1 MPKNILGATLKFD
14 SPIKELDGKIEK
26 MSLIEGLGDGKCFIK
41 IGGHLIGMIILK
53 AVMDEKY
60 NAFVN

>member
-1 MPKNILGATLKFD
+1 
-14 SPIKELDGKIEK
+14 
-26 MSLIEGLGDGKCFIK
+26 MSLIEGLGDGKYFIK
-41 IGGHLIGMIILK
+41 IGGHLTGMIILK